1 MLCIPPTRRY
11 PQAFSHARRTGRFP
25 GNSCPSCVSAEVY
38 VHAGSRQLLQ
48 LARLV
53 VEDEDR
59 LAQVESAGRI
69 SSAAIFCKL
78 HLL

>member
-1 MLCIPPTRRY
+1 M
-11 PQAFSHARRTGRFP
+11 HFP
-25 GNSCPSCVSAEVY
+25 DAQMPAGVLPREAHREVSGEQLPVMRVSAEVY
-38 VHAGSRQLLQ
+38 VHAGSRQFLQ
-48 LARLV
+48 FARLV

-59 LAQVESAGRI
+59 LAQVESAGRT